1 MATGLF
7 SAAPLFSRCNLSR
20 IQVIMNIYG
29 SHLSTSYFL
38 LHAILFVF
46 ITYGNFLKK
55 SHVDML
61 HINFFNVETFTHR
74 SRINP
79 TKDEHLN
86 AELKTDAELA

>member
-7 SAAPLFSRCNLSR
+7 AAAPLFSRCNLSR

-29 SHLSTSYFL
+29 SLLSTSYIL
-38 LHAILFVF
+38 LHAILFIF

-61 HINFFNVETFTHR
+61 HIKIFKVKTFTHHR
-74 SRINP
+74 RINP
-79 TKDEHLN
+79 TKDELLN